1 MITLNLNPMELAVL
15 DRQAPSTKENGGWQN
30 LLVTLQEKVNR
41 ETGSMTLD
49 VSDLERIQRYAFSYG
64 NGGWENRLR
73 EIFQRTLGPTL
84 GKPYVRTR
92 RAA

>member
-1 MITLNLNPMELAVL
+1 MIIVTLNPEELSVL

-30 LLVTLQEKVNR
+30 LLVTLQEKVDR
-41 ETGSMTLD
+41 KGRSIRLD

-73 EIFQRTLGPTL
+73 AIFQRILGPTL
-84 GKPYVRTR
+84 GKQYV
-92 RAA
+92 